1 MAPPKKLLT
10 TPADV
15 PPLQTELALMKQ
27 LLLLFRPLF
36 ARLGFFSA
44 PQPRQLDFLS
54 TLETPGY
61 PRERERHPRLS
72 K

>member
-1 MAPPKKLLT
+1 
-10 TPADV
+10 
-15 PPLQTELALMKQ
+15 MKQ
-27 LLLLFRPLF
+27 LLLLLRPLL
-36 ARLGFFSA
+36 ARLGLFSA